1 MAVKFKNVQSRIN
14 SATWFFGALIL
25 TYVVA
30 VLLLSLTGAGYDINI
45 IQNICI
51 SQGMILFP
59 TIAYVLITGC
69 SLRNTMRYKRTHWS
83 AIFIVPVFVV
93 AVTPLTSLLNSISL
107 LWVDSA
113 TTELSSELVANYPLW
128 VSALLMAV
136 TPAVVEEAAYRGV
149 VLGNYRYGNRLVAII
164 MSGVLFGVM
173 HMNFN
178 QMPYAMVLGILL
190 GLLAEA
196 TDSILATMYA
206 HFCFNFNSVLLSYIV
221 WHVPALS
228 ELMEKSLEAGTS
240 ADDLKQSIVLLI
252 PTAFM
257 GLCVG
262 LALIF
267 ALAVINKR
275 QNELLDMFRR
285 NRNAT
290 GEKRRI
296 VNTLFIVVLCISLAI
311 VAFFQF
317 FY

>member
-1 MAVKFKNVQSRIN
+1 MAVNFKNVQRRIN
-14 SATWFFGALIL
+14 SATWFFGALIF
-25 TYVVA
+25 TYVMV
-30 VLLLSLTGAGYDINI
+30 VLLLSLTGWGYGINI

-51 SQGMILFP
+51 SQSMIFLP
-59 TIAYVLITGC
+59 TVAYVLITGC
-69 SLRNTMRYKRTHWS
+69 SLKDTMRYKKTHWS

-93 AVTPLTSLLNSISL
+93 AITPLTSLLNSISL

-113 TTELSSELVANYPLW
+113 TTELSSELVANYPLL
-128 VSALLMAV
+128 VSTLLMAV

-164 MSGVLFGVM
+164 MSGVMFGVM

-196 TDSILATMYA
+196 TDSIFTTMYA
-206 HFCFNFNSVLLSYIV
+206 HFCFNFNSILLSYIV
-221 WHVPALS
+221 WHLPALRDI
-228 ELMEKSLEAGTS
+228 MEQSLETGTG
-240 ADDLKQSIVLLI
+240 ADDLKQSIVMLI
-252 PTAFM
+252 PAAFL

-275 QNELLDMFRR
+275 QNELLGMFRR
-285 NRNAT
+285 KRNVT
-290 GEKRRI
+290 GKKRRI
-296 VNTLFIVVLCISLAI
+296 VNVLFIIVLCISLAI

-317 FY
+317 FL